1 MFNKNKIPNPASNGT
16 ENRDQKWNL
25 LNNKLASIKILM
37 KTKRSII
44 NGSMTNH
51 HLIQAAK

>member
-1 MFNKNKIPNPASNGT
+1 MLNKNKIPNPASNGT
-16 ENRDQKWNL
+16 ENKDQKWNL